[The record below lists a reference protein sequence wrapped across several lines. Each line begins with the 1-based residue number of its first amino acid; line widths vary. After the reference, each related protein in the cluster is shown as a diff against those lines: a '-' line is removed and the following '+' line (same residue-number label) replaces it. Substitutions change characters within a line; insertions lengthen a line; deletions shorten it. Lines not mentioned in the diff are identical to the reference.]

1 TLHAEQVV
9 LPFKLLVTLVPICGG
24 VALATANDT
33 EVSVEGAFWALAGLL
48 AAAGY
53 QILVK
58 STQEKLQVSSLQLL
72 HHQAPQA
79 AVLIL
84 VVAPFFD
91 DTGGIVAMMIRTL
104 SAAEPPLWLHS
115 TLPNGSGTPAGSVQT
130 AGAEMFWVGMVFLSC
145 LLAFLVNL
153 STFLVIGRTSPVSY
167 QVLGHFKLVVI
178 LLVGV
183 VGFGERSSSARL
195 SGMTLALAGIVGYT
209 TLKQ

>member
-1 TLHAEQVV
+1 

-33 EVSVEGAFWALAGLL
+33 EVSAEGALWALAGLL

-58 STQEKLQVSSLQLL
+58 STQDNLQVSSLQLL

-84 VVAPFFD
+84 MVAPFFD
-91 DTGGIVAMMIRTL
+91 DTGELFAMMIRTF

-115 TLPNGSGTPAGSVQT
+115 TPANGSGTTAESGQT
-130 AGAEMFWVGMVFLSC
+130 AGVGVFWVGMVFLSC

-167 QVLGHFKLVVI
+167 QVMG
-178 LLVGV
+178 
-183 VGFGERSSSARL
+183 S
-195 SGMTLALAGIVGYT
+195 M
-209 TLKQ
+209 